1 MQKICTATFN
11 VALPITNNRPRFS
24 MELGWFCQN
33 TEFGLNYSRFMGIG
47 HSRVSPS
54 ELCD

>member
-1 MQKICTATFN
+1 